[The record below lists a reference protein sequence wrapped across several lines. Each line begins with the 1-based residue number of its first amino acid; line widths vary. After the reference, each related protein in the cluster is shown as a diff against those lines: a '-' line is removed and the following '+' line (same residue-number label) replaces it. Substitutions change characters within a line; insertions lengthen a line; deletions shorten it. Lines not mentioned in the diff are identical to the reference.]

1 MSDYKRFTEFKP
13 YRQDASKGR
22 YIQYCVTGCYN
33 DMNHK
38 GDYTTGES
46 VDRLAE
52 LENGIEQGYIK
63 ILPVRIGDKIYVVPS
78 KACYGINR
86 MHKTFKENNR
96 VYTQTVDE
104 IRFFKNGV
112 YMVYSCGY
120 QQNHTSELLGETWF
134 LEYEQA
140 ANRLKEMEAIY
151 AKND

>member
-1 MSDYKRFTEFKP
+1 MSDYKRLTERKNNNGTEWIILKEFEK
-13 YRQDASKGR
+13 YQDFVEWSNLHAMHAFEKALD
-22 YIQYCVTGCYN
+22 C
-33 DMNHK
+33 
-38 GDYTTGES
+38 
-46 VDRLAE
+46 LAE
-52 LENGIEQGYIK
+52 LEDKIEQGYIK
-63 ILPVRIGDKIYVVPS
+63 ILPVKAGDQIYVVPS
-78 KACYGINR
+78 KASYGINR

-112 YMVYSCGY
+112 YMVYTCDY

-151 AKND
+151 AKYD